1 MSRGSSGTPGEWVL
15 GSTGMGMSVKEAQ
28 RKFEFSSKK
37 CRVLCIFIAKTR
49 LLVVRNGDR
58 VGA

>member
-1 MSRGSSGTPGEWVL
+1 MSRGSSGPPGEWVL

-37 CRVLCIFIAKTR
+37 FLCIFIAKTR